1 MQLTASLCF
10 ENRSRDS
17 ILQSQVGPKGFSLL
31 AWDWHRPTAI
41 EPKRDRLKTKPKA
54 LNKKLFE
61 PRNGLSSSVGPCWL
75 TEWEGRAM
83 EAGGMNRRADLS
95 DSAKGREA
103 HSILQAGQNG
113 GLIIRPLI
121 RDLYEL
127 YGLVGVFFGI

>member
-1 MQLTASLCF
+1 
-10 ENRSRDS
+10 
-17 ILQSQVGPKGFSLL
+17 
-31 AWDWHRPTAI
+31 
-41 EPKRDRLKTKPKA
+41 
-54 LNKKLFE
+54 
-61 PRNGLSSSVGPCWL
+61 
-75 TEWEGRAM
+75 M